1 VLIICLTNGSL
12 ADHCGL
18 GFPTGVTQNF
28 VMQEDIYQLVKTAN
42 DTRCVTVVV
51 TKSMQHSIS

>member
-1 VLIICLTNGSL
+1 MLIICLTNGSL

-18 GFPTGVTQNF
+18 GFPTGVPQNF

-42 DTRCVTVVV
+42 NNRYVTVVV
-51 TKSMQHSIS
+51 TKSMQHSLS

>member
-1 VLIICLTNGSL
+1 MYLTNGSL

-28 VMQEDIYQLVKTAN
+28 VVQEDICQLVKTAN
-42 DTRCVTVVV
+42 NTRYVTVAV
-51 TKSMQHSIS
+51 TNSMQHSLS